1 MVIVNEVEVGM
12 MEVVMGAEAGAL
24 EEGEVGETIKKE
36 NGMMIG
42 LEIQVGVD
50 VEGVGSS
57 IAVLFLWLVSFCFAR

>member
-42 LEIQVGVD
+42 LEIQVGVV

-57 IAVLFLWLVSFCFAR
+57 ISSCFISLVG